1 MVEAH
6 RKMIAMSDSSNGAK
20 KRGTGGMNTA
30 VKRQLEL
37 EIKSLHNA
45 RGQETIVDSCEIA
58 KVFCPPRGI

>member
-37 EIKSLHNA
+37 EIKTLHNA
-45 RGQETIVDSCEIA
+45 QED
-58 KVFCPPRGI
+58 KRQ